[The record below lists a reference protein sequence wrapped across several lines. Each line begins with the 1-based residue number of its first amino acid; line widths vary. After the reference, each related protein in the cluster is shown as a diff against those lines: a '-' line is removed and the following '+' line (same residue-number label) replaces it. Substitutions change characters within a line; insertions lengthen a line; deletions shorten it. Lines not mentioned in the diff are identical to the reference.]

1 MQILWYTIHG
11 YLQGQKP
18 SNLDK
23 KEVNTMLYTQLQQ
36 KVCTQ
41 TINIP
46 CVGTIVYILL
56 EDTLPNGLRYYSIAV
71 KLTKINHQQEEST
84 VQNVTTDR
92 QLALQLFWQL
102 CRGTVTPC
110 TLTEVLAELLP

>member
-1 MQILWYTIHG
+1 
-11 YLQGQKP
+11 
-18 SNLDK
+18 
-23 KEVNTMLYTQLQQ
+23 MLYTQLQQ

-41 TINIP
+41 TIHIP
-46 CVGTIVYILL
+46 DIGTTVYLLL
-56 EDTLPNGLRYYSIAV
+56 EDILPNGLRHYSLTV
-71 KLTKINHQQEEST
+71 KLTKTDHQQEECT
-84 VQNVTTDR
+84 VRDVTTDR